1 MGQLIG
7 KSGTL
12 AGKKYE
18 LHSDKESSLGRSP
31 DNTIVVDEQAVSR
44 KHFVIEQTGDEYFI
58 TDYSRNGTY
67 LNDQQIEPR
76 QQYKL
81 SDGDNIGI
89 CEFSFTFRSFEKQLF
104 ESPELESSSKTAVLF
119 DDALEGSPS
128 TIMSKLDVSSD
139 DGSVHFTATP
149 QVKLD
154 ALMEI
159 VRNLGKSVS
168 LDQVLPQVLNSL
180 FKIFLQAD
188 RGFIVLKNSSN
199 ELVRRLT
206 KLRRDS
212 SNETIR
218 ISRTIVNEAIDKQ
231 QAVLS
236 KDAANDSRFD
246 MAQSIADFRIRSVM
260 CAPLINN
267 EGEAIGVLQVD
278 TNNQRNGF
286 RQEDLE
292 VLIAVATQ
300 AAIAIDNA
308 QLHESALLQRELER
322 DLELA
327 REVQKSFLPERCPT
341 FPGYEFFDY
350 YQPANHI
357 GGDYFDYILLP
368 DGRLAIVV
376 ADVVGHGVAAALLTG
391 KLSAAV
397 RFSLVSETLV
407 SKALTELNG
416 SLAPETFDG
425 RFVTLVMVVIDPKTQ
440 EATVV
445 NAGHM
450 APLVRH
456 ANGELSEI
464 GESETGL
471 PLIIDADYEYRQHV
485 SQIAP
490 GDTFVLFTDG
500 ITEAMD
506 TNSQLYG
513 IERLRERI
521 SCSNPQKLGQ
531 EIVEDVKQFTGG
543 RPATDD
549 MCLVCFGRD
558 EG

>member
-18 LHSDKESSLGRSP
+18 LDSDKESSLGRSP
-31 DNTIVVDEQAVSR
+31 ENTIVVDEQAVSR
-44 KHFVIEQTGDEYFI
+44 KHFVIHQTGDEYFI
-58 TDYSRNGTY
+58 TDYSRNGTF
-67 LNDQQIEPR
+67 LNDQQIEPHQR
-76 QQYKL
+76 YKL
-81 SDGDNIGI
+81 TDGDSIGI
-89 CEFSFTFRSFEKQLF
+89 CEFSFTFRSLEKQLF
-104 ESPELESSSKTAVLF
+104 GNPETESSSNTAVLF
-119 DDALEGSPS
+119 DDSLEGSPS

-139 DGSVHFTATP
+139 EGSVHFTATA

-199 ELVRRLT
+199 ELIPRWT

-267 EGEAIGVLQVD
+267 EGESIGVLQVD

-341 FPGYEFFDY
+341 FPGYEFFNY

-357 GGDYFDYILLP
+357 GGDYFDYIRLP

-376 ADVVGHGVAAALLTG
+376 ADVVGHGVAAALLMG

-407 SKALTELNG
+407 SRALTELNG

-425 RFVTLVMVVIDPKTQ
+425 RFVTLVMVVIDPTTH

-464 GESETGL
+464 GEAEAGL
-471 PLIIDADYEYRQHV
+471 PLMIDADYEYGQHL

-490 GDTFVLFTDG
+490 GDTLVLFTDG
-500 ITEAMD
+500 ITEAMNAND
-506 TNSQLYG
+506 QLYG
-513 IERLRERI
+513 IERLREHI
-521 SCSNPQKLGQ
+521 SCSNPPKLGH
-531 EIVEDVKQFTGG
+531 EIVEDVHRFTGG

-549 MCLVCFGRD
+549 MCLVCCGR
-558 EG
+558 EES